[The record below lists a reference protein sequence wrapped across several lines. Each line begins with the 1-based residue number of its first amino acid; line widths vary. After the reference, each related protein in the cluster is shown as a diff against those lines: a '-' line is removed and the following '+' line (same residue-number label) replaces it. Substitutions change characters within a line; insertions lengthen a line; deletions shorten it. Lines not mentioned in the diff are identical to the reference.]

1 MNIEIEIVRNLRKY
15 LIELIKG
22 LSTDELN
29 KVPAGFNNNIIWNVA
44 HLIAAQDGICYRRS
58 GLELKTGDA
67 FFDAYKPGT
76 KPEKF
81 VDSNEV
87 ERIKSLLLSTLDEL
101 EADYNAGIFKN
112 YTAII
117 TRYGIELADIES
129 GISFLP
135 FHEGLH
141 IGYIMALQRLVSL

>member
-1 MNIEIEIVRNLRKY
+1 MNKEIEIVRNLRKY
-15 LIELIKG
+15 IIELING

-44 HLIAAQDGICYRRS
+44 HLIASQDGICYRRS
-58 GLELKTGDA
+58 GLEIKTGGA
-67 FFDAYKPGT
+67 FFDAYRPGT
-76 KPEKF
+76 KPEGF

-101 EADYNAGIFKN
+101 EADYNGGIFKN
-112 YTAII
+112 YSSVV
-117 TRYGIELADIES
+117 TRYGIELIDIEG
-129 GISFLP
+129 GINFLP

-141 IGYIMALQRLVSL
+141 IGYIMALKRLVSL